1 MYEYFTKLIKIHK
14 NKTNNLYDSK
24 PSIKDF
30 FELNVLSI
38 YTLLEEAK
46 EVWQIG
52 TAKVL
57 TTALYNETTN
67 PEKFVEE
74 TMNIKKEKN
83 SKQSHAFKGY
93 VYTYNVEI
101 LNSFNPEL
109 QLKNTE
115 SGIENK
121 LKIVLAENFL

>member
-1 MYEYFTKLIKIHK
+1 M
-14 NKTNNLYDSK
+14 
-24 PSIKDF
+24 
-30 FELNVLSI
+30 
-38 YTLLEEAK
+38 
-46 EVWQIG
+46 
-52 TAKVL
+52 

-101 LNSFNPEL
+101 LNSFSPEL

>member
-1 MYEYFTKLIKIHK
+1 M
-14 NKTNNLYDSK
+14 
-24 PSIKDF
+24 
-30 FELNVLSI
+30 
-38 YTLLEEAK
+38 
-46 EVWQIG
+46 
-52 TAKVL
+52 

-67 PEKFVEE
+67 SEKFVEE

-101 LNSFNPEL
+101 LNSFSPEL

-121 LKIVLAENFL
+121 LKIVYYLVLKNLKILMMKGSIVLFIQAQRLK